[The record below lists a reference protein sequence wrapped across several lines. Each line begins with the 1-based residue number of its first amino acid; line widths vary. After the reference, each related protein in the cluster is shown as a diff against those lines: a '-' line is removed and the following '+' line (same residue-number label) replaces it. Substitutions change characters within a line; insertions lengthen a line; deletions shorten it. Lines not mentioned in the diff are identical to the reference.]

1 MAASGTGYGRNQSLS
16 TAGSERTAWR
26 QNPPCYA
33 AGMITL
39 STEKGYARI
48 ESWDDVLSRPGFAT
62 DIDPRTV
69 TLKSIIGS
77 YSMATFQPC
86 GLSSCHT
93 PHGRGYL
100 VACSDGRETNIGKD
114 CGKKYFSVDFERMA
128 KIYDRDLRAQERREA
143 LVAFQHSIP
152 MVKARIQQLKEGAR
166 GANWIHRHLAPFG
179 GSASLP
185 PDACRVVARAIKGRS
200 GALTVPRLA
209 TSEEVE
215 RMRAQGQRVA
225 NGPVYVDEPA
235 GQLEGLAALYPENDL
250 RVLLVDRLDLLA
262 TVEAANVDTLTDAQ
276 LRTFANWVVTVEPA
290 LKQAEAAIAMG
301 HAFLTRKNLRQ
312 LEQFVSDK
320 NERRTLSGFL
330 QQLPE

>member
-1 MAASGTGYGRNQSLS
+1 
-16 TAGSERTAWR
+16 
-26 QNPPCYA
+26 
-33 AGMITL
+33 MITL

-48 ESWDDVLSRPGFAT
+48 ESWDDVLSRPGFVT

-143 LVAFQHSIP
+143 LVAFQHTIP
-152 MVKARIQQLKEGAR
+152 ATKARIQQLKEGEH
-166 GANWIHRHLAPFG
+166 GANWIHRHLAPFSG
-179 GSASLP
+179 PASLP
-185 PDACRVVARAIKGRS
+185 PDACRVVARAVKGRS

-209 TSEEVE
+209 TSEEIE
-215 RMRAQGQRVA
+215 RMRAQGQRLA
-225 NGPVYVDEPA
+225 GGPVYVDEPA
-235 GQLEGLAALYPENDL
+235 GQLEGLAALHQENDL
-250 RVLLVDRLDLLA
+250 RALLVEHMELLA

-276 LRTFANWVVTVEPA
+276 LRKFANWTMTVEPT
-290 LKQAEAAIAMG
+290 LRQAETALALG
-301 HAFLTRKNLRQ
+301 RSFLTRTNLRQ
-312 LEQFVSDK
+312 LEKFVSDK
-320 NERRTLSGFL
+320 NERRVLADFL
-330 QQLPE
+330 QRLPE